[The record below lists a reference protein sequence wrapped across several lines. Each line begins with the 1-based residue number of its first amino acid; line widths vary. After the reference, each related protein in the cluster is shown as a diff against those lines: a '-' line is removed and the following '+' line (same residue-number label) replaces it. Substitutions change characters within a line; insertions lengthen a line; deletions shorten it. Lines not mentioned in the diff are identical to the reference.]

1 MQQREQLVAHCDE
14 CMRALAGAAM
24 SPEEKRAYDIQRA
37 EEMHRAELRRAES
50 PQLDLRA

>member
-1 MQQREQLVAHCDE
+1 MQQREQLVAHCED
-14 CMRALAGAAM
+14 CLRALAGAPM
-24 SPEEKRAYDIQRA
+24 SPAEKRTYDIQRA